1 MMINREPVIA
11 RTTHGERRDPPE
23 QQTLRRTLVRTH
35 PYEITFVGQ
44 AGPAVRAEFDDCE
57 VSVGADATTLHA
69 EVADQAAL
77 WGIVQRIIGLGLQVI
92 ELHLVAMPP
101 GQSRDMSTGQECVH
115 SEAAVNWSRHGG

>member
-11 RTTHGERRDPPE
+11 RTTHGARRDPPE

-57 VSVGADATTLHA
+57 VSVGPDTTTLRA

-92 ELHLVAMPP
+92 ELHLVAMPS
-101 GQSRDMSTGQECVH
+101 GQSEDMSTAQE
-115 SEAAVNWSRHGG
+115 SATASPPPG